1 MFVAWATIV
10 SIVSIAVCI
19 VAIIPVIVPT
29 VVPVVAIPTVV
40 ISVTRTVSVPIE
52 IAIAAAIIAAVVS
65 AITIVSTVAGRTGSA
80 AVPVAP
86 VVPRVFSQGFL
97 NLFDAPPLGL
107 DELGTRRVAART
119 FLRGAVLGMART
131 FLRGAV
137 LGMARRSLCV
147 AYRCSRRRRRR
158 FHAILNT

>member
-1 MFVAWATIV
+1 
-10 SIVSIAVCI
+10 

-29 VVPVVAIPTVV
+29 VVLVVAIPTVVLVVAIPTVV

-97 NLFDAPPLGL
+97 DLFDAPPLGL
-107 DELGTRRVAART
+107 DELGTRRVAARP
-119 FLRGAVLGMART
+119 